1 MLTRFGFVEKC
12 IIFVLVKGREPVN
25 TGFSPLFLSQKSHFY
40 LRDRFFYIT
49 EIFFL
54 EFADFFRNV
63 GCIFADEER
72 LKLKRYLFSK
82 PHFLLFEEG
91 RGELRQHVLNIYSCN
106 NAYADVFQNFY
117 DEISLNYISP

>member
-1 MLTRFGFVEKC
+1 MGKC
-12 IIFVLVKGREPVN
+12 IIFVFAKRREPVN
-25 TGFSPLFLSQKSHFY
+25 TGFSPLFLPQKSHFY

-91 RGELRQHVLNIYSCN
+91 RGELRQHALNIYSCN

>member
-1 MLTRFGFVEKC
+1 MLTRFGFRGKMYYLC
-12 IIFVLVKGREPVN
+12 ICEEERARKYWV
-25 TGFSPLFLSQKSHFY
+25 FSSFLPQKSHFY

-54 EFADFFRNV
+54 EFADFFCNV
-63 GCIFADEER
+63 GCIFANEER

-91 RGELRQHVLNIYSCN
+91 RGELRQYVLNIYSCN
-106 NAYADVFQNFY
+106 NAYADVFQNSY
-117 DEISLNYISP
+117 DEISLNYIFP

>member
-1 MLTRFGFVEKC
+1 M
-12 IIFVLVKGREPVN
+12 
-25 TGFSPLFLSQKSHFY
+25 
-40 LRDRFFYIT
+40 
-49 EIFFL
+49 
-54 EFADFFRNV
+54 EFADFFCNV

-106 NAYADVFQNFY
+106 NAYADVFQNSY
-117 DEISLNYISP
+117 DEISLNYIFP

>member
-1 MLTRFGFVEKC
+1 MLKRFGFRAKLLYLC
-12 IIFVLVKGREPVN
+12 RKNRIFTSEID
-25 TGFSPLFLSQKSHFY
+25 FSTL
-40 LRDRFFYIT
+40 LR
-49 EIFFL
+49 IFSL

-63 GCIFADEER
+63 GCIFANEER

-106 NAYADVFQNFY
+106 NAYADVFQNSY
-117 DEISLNYISP
+117 DEISLNYIFP